1 MSGILPPPIS
11 VIFMAHIP
19 LIIPQPG
26 NLVCVQPEKWKVF
39 RIKKKKL
46 YYDEHFADEETEA
59 WSVSNFLHVTHLI
72 SCRLRVSLHSFWLQ
86 SPLL

>member
-11 VIFMAHIP
+11 VMFMAHIP

-39 RIKKKKL
+39 RIKKKNHIMMSALQMKKL
-46 YYDEHFADEETEA
+46 RHG
-59 WSVSNFLHVTHLI
+59 
-72 SCRLRVSLHSFWLQ
+72 Q
-86 SPLL
+86 